1 MAKPSLNSVLV
12 VTESVFLKNCMATK
26 DGLPFSCPRQPL
38 TNTDG
43 LHLSVRLSALD
54 VCYGCNHTVVYF
66 QHGKYRKSIQKGT
79 PPQQWF
85 TCRSH
90 THISKSQHWN
100 WGSNSFHLSLVQFLR
115 QPLYLIYFLLA
126 LLETEFCWTG
136 QAGLELSVILLP
148 QFPKCFNCVCVGLTF
163 SPQLNI

>member
-26 DGLPFSCPRQPL
+26 DGLPFSCPHQPL

-43 LHLSVRLSALD
+43 IHLSVRSPVLD
-54 VCYGCNHTVVYF
+54 MSYGDNHITVQF
-66 QHGKYRKSIQKGT
+66 QHGKYRNTTQKSNT
-79 PPQQWF
+79 QQWF
-85 TCRSH
+85 TRRPH

-126 LLETEFCWTG
+126 LLEIKFCWTG
-136 QAGLELSVILLP
+136 QAGLALSVILLP
-148 QFPKCFNCVCVGLTF
+148 QFLKCCNCMCTGLTF